1 MIRNVR
7 PPRSDD
13 PIHLMDTSPRLASSV
28 AIILVQIVV
37 AVAMV
42 VILAKAFDYFDPPDR
57 EGVSIHASHQV
68 P

>member
-1 MIRNVR
+1 MIRRIR
-7 PPRSDD
+7 PPRADD
-13 PIHLMDTSPRLASSV
+13 PIYLMDDSPRLASSV

-42 VILAKAFDYFDPPDR
+42 VILAKAFDYFDPP
-57 EGVSIHASHQV
+57 EGVTVHASHQV